1 MAKDDDVHSGLGQRF
16 FVGLSTIFGVTVA
29 PGQVGAIYKY
39 FSGGTLEIGGATLT
53 WGNGYVFAVGEAI
66 SMDSAGTFYFAS
78 TGSTSTLMVLR
89 GRSAGIE

>member
-16 FVGLSTIFGVTVA
+16 AIGLSQIVGVTVTS
-29 PGQVGAIYKY
+29 GQCAAIYKY

-53 WGNGYVFAVGEAI
+53 WGNGYVFSPGEAI
-66 SMDSAGTFYFAS
+66 AMDSAGTFYFAA
-78 TGSTSTLMVLR
+78 TGATVVLMVLR

>member
-16 FVGLSTIFGVTVA
+16 IIGLSTIIGVTVVA
-29 PGQVGAIYKY
+29 GQVGTIFKY

-66 SMDSAGTFYFAS
+66 CMDNAGTFYFAA
-78 TGSTSTLMVLR
+78 TGSTVTMMSLR